1 MAERAELYVLG
12 DSISMHYGLYLKR
25 FLEPAVGYSRKGEG
39 LAAGDLNL
47 VSDANGG
54 DSRSC
59 LEFLETNLPLLAE
72 RFDWLLWNCGLHDI
86 KTTAAGRQVSPECY
100 AANLERGVELV
111 RKSGLQLLWCRTT
124 GVCDELHNLRCRDFS
139 RFRADVELYNR
150 LADRVMEEH
159 RIPVCDLSGSP
170 GNSVTRRLPITF
182 TTWNGCGNF
191 RGRFWPAGFFRNS
204 ETPPRTAEIPVSP
217 PVSRRRFA
225 ISGKPFIVRN
235 NRSHDFPGTAAAQRK
250 TGEADCQWKILGSIL
265 STSRRGMT
273 VFSAR
278 PSRC

>member
-12 DSISMHYGLYLKR
+12 DSISMHYGPYLKR

-39 LAAGDLNL
+39 LAAGDLNQ

-59 LEFLETNLPLLAE
+59 LGFLETNLPLLAE

-159 RIPVCDLSGSP
+159 RIPVCDLFGFTRKFGDEAFADHVHYVERVRELQGAFLAGWIFSEL
-170 GNSVTRRLPITF
+170 GNAAP
-182 TTWNGCGNF
+182 
-191 RGRFWPAGFFRNS
+191 
-204 ETPPRTAEIPVSP
+204 
-217 PVSRRRFA
+217 
-225 ISGKPFIVRN
+225 
-235 NRSHDFPGTAAAQRK
+235 NR
-250 TGEADCQWKILGSIL
+250 
-265 STSRRGMT
+265 
-273 VFSAR
+273 
-278 PSRC
+278 